1 MYYDTLTMSAVRDEI
16 LAHLMGGRVQ
26 RVVRPSEHA
35 LGLEI
40 YAGER
45 YQLLISAESR
55 AAHMFLVEEK
65 LRRGTET
72 PSPLQLLM
80 RKHVRGARLRGVEQ
94 PPFERILRLTFEGQY
109 GEVVLVCEIMGRLSN
124 VILLDADEMIMGA
137 IKPVSSSVNPYR
149 AILPEEPYVPPPPQD
164 KENPLHLTPALV
176 QQIME
181 EEDGNRLWRRL
192 VQGVFGV
199 SPLLAREIF
208 YRATGRV
215 EPDFDLRWEDYKELV
230 AVTLDLMHLP
240 ETHDWSPCVAY
251 EDEGKERHPAVYA
264 PYELTHLPDREG
276 VATVSE
282 AISRVLEALESL
294 DAYRKVR
301 ARLHRLIDDQ
311 VERYKGRLASLQESW
326 VSDEEL
332 ARLEAKGNAILAM
345 IASIERG
352 QQELV
357 VDLSQ
362 FSTDLEDSAQEPT
375 AIPLDPALSP
385 AENAQQFFR
394 EYKRKKAAASKIP
407 RLIRQTKVDLAYL
420 EQLRTEVGLA
430 EDRPE
435 LDEIEERLREA
446 GYLRSDKK
454 KRSTAGQVRGPIR
467 VRSEDDTLILVG
479 RNSRQNDEVTFR
491 EAGPN
496 DIWLHAH
503 GVPGSH
509 VIIKSGGAEVDEETL
524 LRAARLAAY
533 YSAARQRS
541 QVQVDYTERRH
552 VRHIRGGRPGM
563 VTYRQEETVVV
574 SPAKG

>member
-1 MYYDTLTMSAVRDEI
+1 MSAVRDEI
-16 LAHLMGGRVQ
+16 SAHLMGGRVQ

-35 LGLEI
+35 LGLEV

-80 RKHVRGARLRGVEQ
+80 RKYVRGARLKGLEQ
-94 PPFERILRLTFEGQY
+94 PVFERILRLIFEGAR

-124 VILLDADEMIMGA
+124 VILLDTDNVIMGA
-137 IKPVSSSVNPYR
+137 VKPVPSSVNPYR
-149 AILPEEPYVPPPPQD
+149 AILPEESYIPPPPQD
-164 KENPLHLTPALV
+164 KENPMHLTPTLM

-181 EEDGNRLWRRL
+181 EKDGNRLWRRL
-192 VQGVFGV
+192 VQGVFGI

-208 YRATGRV
+208 FRATGMV
-215 EPDFDLRWEDYKELV
+215 EPDFSLRWEDYKELV
-230 AVTLDLMHLP
+230 AVTLDLMCLP
-240 ETHDWSPCVAY
+240 ETHDWSPCIAY
-251 EDEGKERHPAVYA
+251 EGEGEGRHPAVYA
-264 PYELTHLPDREG
+264 PYELTHLPDRE
-276 VATVSE
+276 TVGSISM
-282 AISRVLEALESL
+282 AISRVWEALESL
-294 DAYRKVR
+294 DAYREVR
-301 ARLHRLIDDQ
+301 TRLHRLIDEQ
-311 VERYKGRLASLQESW
+311 VERYEGQLASLQESR
-326 VSDEEL
+326 VSEKEL
-332 ARLEAKGNAILAM
+332 ARLEAQGNAILAM
-345 IASIERG
+345 ISKIEPG
-352 QQELV
+352 QKELV

-375 AIPLDPALSP
+375 AISLDPALSP
-385 AENAQQFFR
+385 AENAQRYFE
-394 EYKRKKAAASKIP
+394 EYKRKKAAARKVP
-407 RLIRQTKVDLAYL
+407 RLIRRTRMELSYL
-420 EQLRTEVGLA
+420 EQLRTEVDLA

-435 LDEIEERLREA
+435 LDEVEGRLREA

-467 VRSEDDTLILVG
+467 MRSEDDTLILVG

-509 VIIKSGGAEVDEETL
+509 VVIKSGGAEVSEETL
-524 LRAARLAAY
+524 LRAAHLAAY

-541 QVQVDYTERRH
+541 RVQVDYTERRH
-552 VRHIRGGRPGM
+552 VRHIKGGRPGM
-563 VTYRQEETVVV
+563 VTYRQEETIVV
-574 SPAKG
+574 SPAKR

>member
-1 MYYDTLTMSAVRDEI
+1 MFYDTLTMSAVRDEMVE
-16 LAHLMGGRVQ
+16 HLLEGRVQ
-26 RVVRPSEHA
+26 RVVRPSRHA

-55 AAHMFLVEEK
+55 AAHMFLAEEK

-80 RKHVRGARLRGVEQ
+80 RKYVRGARLRALVQ
-94 PPFERILRLTFEGQY
+94 PPFERILRLTFEGAQ

-124 VILLDADEMIMGA
+124 VILLDANDVIMGA
-137 IKPVSSSVNPYR
+137 VKPVPASVNPYR

-164 KENPLHLTPALV
+164 KENPLHLTPTLMQEIV
-176 QQIME
+176 E
-181 EEDGNRLWRRL
+181 EETGDYLWRRL
-192 VQGVFGV
+192 VQGVFGI

-208 YRATGRV
+208 YRATGTV
-215 EPDFDLRWEDYKELV
+215 DPDFDLRWEHYRVLV
-230 AVTLDLMHLP
+230 AVTLDLMRLP

-251 EDEGKERHPAVYA
+251 EGEGEGRQPAVYA
-264 PYELTHLPDREG
+264 PYELTHLPDREK
-276 VATVSE
+276 VASISV
-282 AISRVLEALESL
+282 AISRVLKARESL
-294 DAYRKVR
+294 DAYREVR

-311 VERYKGRLASLQESW
+311 VERYEGRLASLQASRI
-326 VSDEEL
+326 SDEEL

-345 IASIERG
+345 IYSIQPG

-362 FSTDLEDSAQEPT
+362 FSTDLNDASDEPT
-375 AIPLDPALSP
+375 AIRLDSALSP
-385 AENAQQFFR
+385 AENAQKFFE
-394 EYKRKKAAASKIP
+394 EYKKKKAAGRKVP
-407 RLIRQTKVDLAYL
+407 RLIRRTKMDLAYL
-420 EQLRTEVGLA
+420 KQLRTEVDLA

-435 LDEIEERLREA
+435 LDEVKERLEEA
-446 GYLRSDKK
+446 GYLPPDKK
-454 KRSTAGQVRGPIR
+454 TRSTGQVRSPIR
-467 VRSEDDTLILVG
+467 VRSEDDMLILVG

-491 EAGPN
+491 EAAPD

-503 GVPGSH
+503 DVPGSH
-509 VIIKSGGAEVDEETL
+509 VVIKSGGAEVSEETL
-524 LRAARLAAY
+524 LLAARLAAY

-541 QVQVDYTERRH
+541 RVQVDYTERRH

-563 VTYRQEETVVV
+563 VTYRQEETIVV
-574 SPAKG
+574 SPPKR

>member
-1 MYYDTLTMSAVRDEI
+1 MYYDTLTMSAVKDEM
-16 LAHLMGGRVQ
+16 ADRLMGGRVQ
-26 RVVRPSEHA
+26 RVVRPSDHA

-45 YQLLISAESR
+45 HQLLISAESR

-80 RKHVRGARLRGVEQ
+80 RKYVRGARLRTLEQ
-94 PPFERILRLTFEGQY
+94 PPFERILRLTLEGAE
-109 GEVVLVCEIMGRLSN
+109 GEVALVCEIMGRLSN
-124 VILLDADEMIMGA
+124 VLLLDEDDVIMGA
-137 IKPVSSSVNPYR
+137 IKPVPASVNPYR
-149 AILPEEPYVPPPPQD
+149 AILPEEPYIPPPPQD
-164 KENPLHLTPALV
+164 KENPLHLTPALM

-181 EEDGNRLWRRL
+181 EESGNKPWRRL
-192 VQGVFGV
+192 VQGVFGI

-208 YRATGRV
+208 YRATGMV

-230 AVTLDLMHLP
+230 AVTLGLMRLP
-240 ETHDWSPCVAY
+240 ETHGWSPCIAY
-251 EDEGKERHPAVYA
+251 EGEGEARHPAVYA

-276 VATVSE
+276 VETISM
-282 AISRVLEALESL
+282 AISRVLKALESL
-294 DAYRKVR
+294 DAYREVR

-311 VERYKGRLASLQESW
+311 VERYEGRLDSLRRSQ
-326 VSDEEL
+326 VSEEEI

-345 IASIERG
+345 ISSIEPG

-362 FSTDLEDSAQEPT
+362 FSTDLDDGSGEPT
-375 AIPLDPALSP
+375 AISLDPALSP
-385 AENAQQFFR
+385 AENAQRYFR
-394 EYKRKKAAASKIP
+394 EYKRKKAAARKVP
-407 RLIRQTKVDLAYL
+407 RLIRQTRMDLSYL
-420 EQLRTEVGLA
+420 KQLRTEVDLA

-435 LDEIEERLREA
+435 LDEVEEQLQEA
-446 GYLRSDKK
+446 GYLKPDKK
-454 KRSTAGQVRGPIR
+454 PRTTGQVQGPIR

-491 EAGPN
+491 EAGPH

-509 VIIKSGGAEVDEETL
+509 VVIKSGGAKVSEETL
-524 LRAARLAAY
+524 RLAARLAAY

-541 QVQVDYTERRH
+541 SVQVDYTERRH

-563 VTYRQEETVVV
+563 VTYRQEETMVV

>member
-1 MYYDTLTMSAVRDEI
+1 MFYDTLTMSAVRDEMVE
-16 LAHLMGGRVQ
+16 HLLEGRVQ
-26 RVVRPSEHA
+26 RVVRPSRHA

-55 AAHMFLVEEK
+55 AAHMFLAEEK

-80 RKHVRGARLRGVEQ
+80 RKYVRGARLRALVQ
-94 PPFERILRLTFEGQY
+94 PPFERILRLTFEGAQ

-124 VILLDADEMIMGA
+124 VILLDANDVIMGA
-137 IKPVSSSVNPYR
+137 VKPVPASVNPYR

-164 KENPLHLTPALV
+164 KENPLHLTPTLMQEIV
-176 QQIME
+176 E
-181 EEDGNRLWRRL
+181 EETGDYLWRRL
-192 VQGVFGV
+192 VQGVFGI

-208 YRATGRV
+208 YRATGTV
-215 EPDFDLRWEDYKELV
+215 DPDFDLRWEHYRVLV
-230 AVTLDLMHLP
+230 AVTLDLMRLP

-251 EDEGKERHPAVYA
+251 EGEGEGRQPAVYA
-264 PYELTHLPDREG
+264 PYELTHLPDREK
-276 VATVSE
+276 VASISV
-282 AISRVLEALESL
+282 AISRVLKARESL
-294 DAYRKVR
+294 DAYREVR

-311 VERYKGRLASLQESW
+311 VERYEGRLASLQASRI
-326 VSDEEL
+326 SDEEL

-345 IASIERG
+345 IYSIQPG

-362 FSTDLEDSAQEPT
+362 FSTDLNDASDEPT
-375 AIPLDPALSP
+375 AIRLDSALSP
-385 AENAQQFFR
+385 AENAQKFFE
-394 EYKRKKAAASKIP
+394 EYKKKKAAGRKVP
-407 RLIRQTKVDLAYL
+407 RLIRRTKMDLAYL
-420 EQLRTEVGLA
+420 KQLRTEVDLA

-435 LDEIEERLREA
+435 LDEVKERLEEA
-446 GYLRSDKK
+446 GYLPPDKK
-454 KRSTAGQVRGPIR
+454 TRSTGQVRSPIR
-467 VRSEDDTLILVG
+467 VRSEDDMLILVG

-491 EAGPN
+491 EAAPD

-503 GVPGSH
+503 DVPGSH
-509 VIIKSGGAEVDEETL
+509 VVIKSGGAEVSEETL
-524 LRAARLAAY
+524 RLAARLAAY

-541 QVQVDYTERRH
+541 RVQVDYTERRH

-563 VTYRQEETVVV
+563 VTYRQEETIVV
-574 SPAKG
+574 SPPKR